1 MSGKSVNGKRA
12 SFFSHVRPGLSLI
25 REQWE
30 YRDPAVVVEIREE
43 RAEEMLAAEAA
54 RAQAD
59 REIESARRA
68 HAYPLSPIT
77 ARLLKRLRIRELVK
91 TAKGGA

>member
-1 MSGKSVNGKRA
+1 MSLGKGIYFFDKRLA
-12 SFFSHVRPGLSLI
+12 PRAAEAKV

-43 RAEEMLAAEAA
+43 RAEEMLAADAA

-59 REIESARRA
+59 RDIECARRA
-68 HAYPLSPIT
+68 QAYPLSPIT
-77 ARLLKRLRIRELVK
+77 ARLLKRLRIRELLK
-91 TAKGGA
+91 TAKGGV

>member
-1 MSGKSVNGKRA
+1 MKSPRVHFFEQKRA
-12 SFFSHVRPGLSLI
+12 PIGTVCES
-25 REQWE
+25 WE
-30 YRDPAVVVEIREE
+30 YRDPAIVVEIREE

-59 REIESARRA
+59 QDIERTRRA
-68 HAYPLSPIT
+68 QVKPLSPIT

>member
-1 MSGKSVNGKRA
+1 MKPPRVHFFEHKR
-12 SFFSHVRPGLSLI
+12 VRVGTVC
-25 REQWE
+25 EAWE
-30 YRDPAVVVEIREE
+30 YLDPAVVVEIREE

-59 REIESARRA
+59 RDIERSRRA
-68 HAYPLSPIT
+68 QAYPLSPIT
-77 ARLLKRLRIRELVK
+77 ALLMKRMRIRQLLK

>member
-1 MSGKSVNGKRA
+1 MSGKGIYFFAQKRPA
-12 SFFSHVRPGLSLI
+12 VAKVC
-25 REQWE
+25 EAWE
-30 YRDPAVVVEIREE
+30 YRDPAIVVEIREE

-59 REIESARRA
+59 QDIERTRRA
-68 HAYPLSPIT
+68 QAYPLSPIT
-77 ARLLKRLRIRELVK
+77 ARLLKRLRIRELLK

>member
-1 MSGKSVNGKRA
+1 MKSHRVHFFEQKRA
-12 SFFSHVRPGLSLI
+12 RVGTVC
-25 REQWE
+25 EAWE

-59 REIESARRA
+59 REIERARRA
-68 HAYPLSPIT
+68 QAYPLSPIT

>member
-1 MSGKSVNGKRA
+1 MKPRA
-12 SFFSHVRPGLSLI
+12 RRGAPGRAL
-25 REQWE
+25 RGVVGEAWE

-59 REIESARRA
+59 REIERARRDQ
-68 HAYPLSPIT
+68 AYPLSQIT
-77 ARLLKRLRIRELVK
+77 ARLLKRMRIRALVK
-91 TAKGGA
+91 MAKGGA

>member
-1 MSGKSVNGKRA
+1 MRSAKGIYFFDTRRPAPA
-12 SFFSHVRPGLSLI
+12 SNAGVL
-25 REQWE
+25 QAWE

-43 RAEEMLAAEAA
+43 RAEEMLAADAA

-59 REIESARRA
+59 REIECARRA
-68 HAYPLSPIT
+68 QAYPLSPIT
-77 ARLLKRLRIRELVK
+77 ARLLKRLRIRELLK